1 MAVPAGSSGERLP
14 VLASAANLMVEVD
27 ALVVSTVLIEIGR
40 ELGAAIEAPSA
51 GQDLFSSLDDE
62 AESQGQF

>member
-1 MAVPAGSSGERLP
+1 

-40 ELGAAIEAPSA
+40 ELGASIEAPSPSA

-62 AESQGQF
+62 A